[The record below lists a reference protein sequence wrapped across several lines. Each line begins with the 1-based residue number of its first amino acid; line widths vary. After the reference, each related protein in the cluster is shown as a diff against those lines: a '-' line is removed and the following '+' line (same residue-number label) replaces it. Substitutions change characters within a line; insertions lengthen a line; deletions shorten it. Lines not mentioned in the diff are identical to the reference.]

1 LDNQNLKNSG
11 KRNFTDFLLALALSA
26 ILVGG
31 YKYLEIKSTEQV
43 YSTQQSQLKKAPK
56 FMYGFNLDS
65 VYIEKNIIKESD
77 LMGDILSYN
86 GIAYTTIANL
96 EQKAKDIFS
105 VRKIRP
111 GKKYQLIKSDE
122 CGDVLAVVYEPNP
135 LQYVVYDMR
144 DSVNVNLV
152 DRHVEVCLDVA
163 SGVIETSLWEALA
176 DQDISFHIIDLMEEA
191 LSSSV
196 DFYHIQKGDAF
207 KLIYEKKYVENKS
220 VGLGRVIGAYFKN
233 ESGEHYSY
241 YYEKDQYKG
250 YYDDLGRPNKGSF
263 LRAPIKSSYRV
274 SSGFNLRRFHPIK
287 KRTIPHLGTDYAA
300 PYGTPIIAVAD
311 GVVETA
317 SYTGNNGKYVKIK
330 HDKMYKSQYLHM
342 QRFAAGIRSGKR
354 VKQGETIGYVG
365 STGLATGPHVCFRFW
380 KNGKQINHRREIFPP
395 AEPLPE
401 FEIPNY
407 IKAKDEIK
415 SLLNV
420 IPIQTVTLSDE
431 DLDQT

>member
-11 KRNFTDFLLALALSA
+11 KRNAIDFFLALIVTISL
-26 ILVGG
+26 IGG
-31 YKYLEIKSTEQV
+31 YKFLETKSKEQV
-43 YSTQQSQLKKAPK
+43 AKEHAKTAPKAPK
-56 FMYGFNLDS
+56 YKFGFNLDS
-65 VYIEKNIIKESD
+65 VYVEKNVIKNSD
-77 LMGDILSYN
+77 LMGDILAYN
-86 GIAYTTIANL
+86 GISYLSIANL

-111 GKKYQLIKSDE
+111 GKKYHLIKKDE
-122 CGDVLAVVYEPNP
+122 CSDVLALVYEPNP
-135 LQYVVYDMR
+135 LQYVVYDLR
-144 DSVNVNLV
+144 DSISVDLV
-152 DRHVEVCLDVA
+152 DRNVEVCLDVA

-176 DQDISFHIIDLMEEA
+176 EQNISFHIIDLMEEA

-207 KLIYEKKYVENKS
+207 KLIYEKKYVDNQS
-220 VGLGRVIGAYFKN
+220 VGLGKVIGAYFSN

-241 YYEKDQYKG
+241 YFEKEKYKG
-250 YYDDLGRPNKGSF
+250 YYDDEGRPNKGAF

-317 SYTGNNGKYVKIK
+317 SYTGGNGKYVKIK
-330 HDKMYKSQYLHM
+330 HDRMYKSQYLHM
-342 QRFAAGIRSGKR
+342 QRFANGIRSGAR
-354 VKQGETIGYVG
+354 VKQGQTIGYVG

-395 AEPLPE
+395 ADPLPVS
-401 FEIPNY
+401 EIPNFMRE
-407 IKAKDEIK
+407 KEAIK
-415 SLLNV
+415 SLLNI
-420 IPIQTVTLSDE
+420 IPVKTTSLSE
-431 DLDQT
+431 DVLEHS